1 MWQHQGYKQKFY
13 QVDSNIS
20 YQTERDKTESFLNF
34 FFSSRSETFAPLLRF
49 SLRQIFANIP
59 KK

>member
-20 YQTERDKTESFLNF
+20 YQTERDKTDFL
-34 FFSSRSETFAPLLRF
+34 RLLRAF
-49 SLRQIFANIP
+49 
-59 KK
+59 